1 MDDELAKGFA
11 AQNQLY
17 ATVAGMLKSQ
27 PEAVDDVKKLQA
39 PTYQA
44 DLTAIQRSF
53 MSAVQAVK
61 KEVGNDLSAN
71 RGLTS
76 QAVKKIYAELTKG
89 QKKLNRKITA
99 EQIGEAVA
107 QSVSHLPGIDTEA
120 VKQMFL
126 AMTGTLQNHEK
137 RPDNQQ
143 LCALAKRGD
152 ADAQNLLIENN
163 LRFIKKTAC
172 EVWSAQAE
180 LNRSLQMSLDDLA
193 QEGSLGLYGC
203 IDSYNAD
210 SGNLFLTYAAS
221 AIRNAMIDYIRSQ
234 NVSFE
239 AKNLNNII
247 SLDEL
252 AKDEVRSMHNFIADP
267 IRQTPEQIYLAQEHH
282 DDIHRTLEMIEAREE
297 RYLRYRFGF
306 EDDTEHPLTE
316 TAKRFHLSESRA
328 KRTEA
333 QALDNV
339 WLELPWWY

>member
-61 KEVGNDLSAN
+61 KEVGNDLS
-71 RGLTS
+71 
-76 QAVKKIYAELTKG
+76 KG

-126 AMTGTLQNHEK
+126 AMTGTVQNHEK

-163 LRFIKKTAC
+163 LRFIKKTAY

-180 LNRSLQMSLDDLA
+180 LN
-193 QEGSLGLYGC
+193 
-203 IDSYNAD
+203 
-210 SGNLFLTYAAS
+210 
-221 AIRNAMIDYIRSQ
+221 
-234 NVSFE
+234 
-239 AKNLNNII
+239 
-247 SLDEL
+247 
-252 AKDEVRSMHNFIADP
+252 
-267 IRQTPEQIYLAQEHH
+267 
-282 DDIHRTLEMIEAREE
+282 
-297 RYLRYRFGF
+297 
-306 EDDTEHPLTE
+306 
-316 TAKRFHLSESRA
+316 
-328 KRTEA
+328 
-333 QALDNV
+333 
-339 WLELPWWY
+339 